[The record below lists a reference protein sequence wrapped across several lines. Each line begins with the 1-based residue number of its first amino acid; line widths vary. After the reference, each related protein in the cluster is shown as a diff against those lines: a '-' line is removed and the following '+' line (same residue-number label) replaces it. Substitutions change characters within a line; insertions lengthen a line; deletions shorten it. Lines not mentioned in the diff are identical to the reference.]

1 MTVEL
6 IEISIDNWQE
16 AIKLDVKKDQK
27 SFVASNV
34 FTIAESKFYPTIN
47 LFGIMNDNKLVG
59 LVSFATEIDFFEIK
73 ANSAFVFRFMI
84 DQKYQR
90 MGIGQEAMRLLIG
103 KIKSE
108 KKSITSVHL
117 SVVPENSNA
126 KRFYEKLGFHKTG
139 KKVFDEEEYF
149 YKL

>member
-47 LFGIMNDNKLVG
+47 LFGIMNDNKL
-59 LVSFATEIDFFEIK
+59 
-73 ANSAFVFRFMI
+73 
-84 DQKYQR
+84 
-90 MGIGQEAMRLLIG
+90 
-103 KIKSE
+103 
-108 KKSITSVHL
+108 
-117 SVVPENSNA
+117 
-126 KRFYEKLGFHKTG
+126 
-139 KKVFDEEEYF
+139 
-149 YKL
+149 